1 MVNPETQCDVCHIG
15 TRRERQTTYIHWLDG
30 KLVVMPNTA
39 IWVCD
44 VCDDV
49 VFDEEQIAQL
59 EMLLGVQ
66 IDSVHTVQRR
76 NSLQSARQGVLPSGR
91 RSV

>member
-1 MVNPETQCDVCHIG
+1 MNPETQCDVCHIG
-15 TRRERQTTYIHWLDG
+15 TRRERQTSYIYWLDG
-30 KLVVMPNTA
+30 TLVIMPNTT

-66 IDSVHTVQRR
+66 IDAVHTVERHGKV
-76 NSLQSARQGVLPSGR
+76 QSANQGVPPSRR

>member
-1 MVNPETQCDVCHIG
+1 MNPETQCDVCHIG
-15 TRRERQTTYIHWLDG
+15 TRRERQTTYLYWLDS
-30 KLVVMPNTA
+30 KLVVMPNTTV
-39 IWVCD
+39 WVCD

-66 IDSVHTVQRR
+66 IDSVHTAERR
-76 NSLQSARQGVLPSGR
+76 SSLQSTSQGILPSGR